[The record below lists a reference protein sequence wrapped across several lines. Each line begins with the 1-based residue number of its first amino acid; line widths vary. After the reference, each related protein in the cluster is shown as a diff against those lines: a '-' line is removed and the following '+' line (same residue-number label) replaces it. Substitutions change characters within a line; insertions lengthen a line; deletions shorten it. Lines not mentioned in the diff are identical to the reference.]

1 MHDEY
6 TKTKRFIISSNEQ
19 LISPPLKLNT
29 LHSLTAR
36 TGFFSPL
43 SLRSVWSYL
52 CEPVPVF
59 VCVPSALSLSL
70 PVYSALTSR
79 QVDPL
84 TVIPLPNLRGVSEGA
99 QSAQY

>member
-1 MHDEY
+1 MQNKY

-19 LISPPLKLNT
+19 LISLPLKLNT

-36 TGFFSPL
+36 TGFFFL

-59 VCVPSALSLSL
+59 VCVPSVLSLSL
-70 PVYSALTSR
+70 AVYSALTSR